1 MARFDLSKYVL
12 VEDRITEFWAKY
24 PQGKILTEVF
34 HLDPPDTVKRMVLV
48 KASVWRNDT
57 DMTPTTTGWAK
68 EREGTM
74 GANLTAFLENAETS
88 AIGRAL
94 ANLGIA
100 TKLGRP
106 SRQEMEAVD
115 ANLTEHETILD
126 TIKEM
131 ASAGSVELQKK
142 VKARWK
148 LLKEDRIQAAKFLE
162 EIGAEYSPQNE

>member
-1 MARFDLSKYVL
+1 MARFDLSNYVL
-12 VEDRITEFWAKY
+12 VETRIEEFWQKH

-34 HLDPPDTVKRMVLV
+34 HLDHHEAVKRMVVV
-48 KASVWRNDT
+48 KASVYKADT
-57 DMTPTTTGWAK
+57 DATPTTTGWAK

-100 TKLGRP
+100 TKKGRA
-106 SRQEMEAVD
+106 SRQEMEAVE
-115 ANLTEHETILD
+115 ANLNEHETILE

-131 ASAGSVELQKK
+131 ASAGTEELQRK
-142 VKARWK
+142 VKSKWK
-148 LLKEDRIQAAKFLE
+148 LLKEDRIQAARFLE
-162 EIGAEYSPQNE
+162 EIGAEYPGE